1 MGLAFENAAGQTPLD
16 DDEKEGLLIGS
27 ISTMAEL
34 NEAEQ
39 LNIQQAVE
47 WTLRRKLKAKEILTE
62 KFVRDLHKRMYGDV
76 WKWAGT
82 FRHTNK
88 NIGVDK
94 IMIAV
99 DLKQLLDNAGFWI
112 EKQTFPPD
120 EIAIRVKYGI
130 VSIHCFPNGNGRHS
144 RLLGDVI
151 ASHIFKLPVFPWGHG
166 DRKKYL
172 QSLREADHGNLNP
185 LIAFARSTP
194 VQR

>member
-1 MGLAFENAAGQTPLD
+1 MGLVFENASGQTPLD
-16 DDEKEGLLIGS
+16 EDEKEELMLRS

-47 WTLRRKLKAKEILTE
+47 WTLRRKLKAPDILTE

-82 FRHTNK
+82 FRQTNK

-94 IMIAV
+94 EMIAV
-99 DLKQLLDNAGFWI
+99 HLKQLVDDALFWI
-112 EKQTFPPD
+112 EQKTFPPD

-144 RLLGDVI
+144 RLFGDVI
-151 ASHIFKLPVFPWGHG
+151 VSHVFKRPVFSWGNG
-166 DRKKYL
+166 DRAKYL
-172 QSLREADHGNLNP
+172 LSLNDADKGDLKP
-185 LIAFARSTP
+185 LIAFARK
-194 VQR
+194 